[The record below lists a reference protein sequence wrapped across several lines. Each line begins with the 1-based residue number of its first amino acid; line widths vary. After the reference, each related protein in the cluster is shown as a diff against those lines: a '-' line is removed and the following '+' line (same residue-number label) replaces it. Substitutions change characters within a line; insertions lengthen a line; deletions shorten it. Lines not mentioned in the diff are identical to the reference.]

1 MSMIN
6 NKYKMI
12 VAADENWCIGNKG
25 KLLDHFPEDMKFFKF
40 ITMNK
45 CVVMGDNTQRSLPN
59 LYLKNRFNIV
69 LSYNDNNDLQNIIKL
84 EDNDTTEIC
93 YVPSIQ
99 SIPSCIEAFNYF
111 NKETKKY
118 ININRITDND
128 VFIIGG
134 GQVYKQFLI
143 NDLIDT
149 IYLTKIHHKYDG
161 DTFIPN
167 LYDLGFKEID
177 KMMSEVTNANGVS
190 YEIIRLKK

>member
-1 MSMIN
+1 MNIIP

-25 KLLDHFPEDMKFFKF
+25 KLLDHFPADMNFFRG
-40 ITMNK
+40 ITANK
-45 CVVMGDNTQRSLPN
+45 CVIMGDNTQRSLPK
-59 LYLKNRFNIV
+59 LYLKNRFNII
-69 LSYNDNNDLQNIIKL
+69 LCKDEKSQLKNIIKP
-84 EDNDTTEIC
+84 EDSNTTHIC
-93 YVPSIQ
+93 YVQRITSIQPSINL
-99 SIPSCIEAFNYF
+99 FNHF
-111 NKETKKY
+111 QHETKKY
-118 ININRITDND
+118 PNFNYISDNE

-167 LYDLGFKEID
+167 LYELGFKDDEILLPEAVND
-177 KMMSEVTNANGVS
+177 NGVS